1 MPSSRRDEDEDDLD
15 FDDDESSEEL
25 ESQVQKAQAEL
36 GELKRRAEQIEK
48 DKARLE
54 EMGRRQDE
62 LEAGRAE
69 MVDKL
74 TRSLVIVQRESE
86 ESQKR
91 LEQLHSIHGSFL
103 THLRTLEDINPRMWT
118 GPELPKELSKSLS
131 AVDDARAE
139 HLKLNAKVAP
149 DIGDD
154 GHSAGGS
161 DYYDDYAGVEK
172 GFSYWL
178 TAGFAFTLPVM
189 VLIILI
195 VLVVWMTVSG
205 GAS

>member
-1 MPSSRRDEDEDDLD
+1 MPSSRRDEDDDD
-15 FDDDESSEEL
+15 FDFEDEESTEEL

-54 EMGRRQDE
+54 ELGRRQDE
-62 LEAGRAE
+62 LEEGRAE

-74 TRSLVIVQRESE
+74 TRALVVVQRETE

-91 LEQLHSIHGSFL
+91 LEQLHGIHNSFL
-103 THLRTLEDINPRMWT
+103 THLRTLEDVNPKLWT
-118 GPELPKELSKSLS
+118 GAEMSKELSKALS

-139 HLKLNAKVAP
+139 HLKLNAKIAP
-149 DIGDD
+149 DLGDD
-154 GHSAGGS
+154 GHGGVTGG
-161 DYYDDYAGVEK
+161 DYDEYYGGAEK

-178 TAGFAFTLPVM
+178 TAGFAFTLPIM
-189 VLIILI
+189 VLIL
-195 VLVVWMTVSG
+195 VLVLVIWMSMG
-205 GAS
+205 GR